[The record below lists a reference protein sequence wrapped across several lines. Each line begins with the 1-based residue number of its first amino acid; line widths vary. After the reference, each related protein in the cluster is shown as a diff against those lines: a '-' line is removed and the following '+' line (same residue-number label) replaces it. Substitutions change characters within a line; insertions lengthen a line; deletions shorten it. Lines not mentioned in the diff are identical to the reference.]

1 MKPRSAATHA
11 SARNSVS
18 TSAQTPLVVIDV
30 ETTGFSNADRIVEIS
45 AITLNPQT
53 FETVEEYDTLVNPE
67 RDVSEDVTEVHGLTA
82 AILEAAPTFKE
93 VAPALA
99 RRLNASF
106 LVAHNQSFDMRFLRN
121 EFERIEAE
129 FEAGI
134 PICTYQLTGSNL
146 TAACSELGIT
156 IEDAHRALVDARA
169 TAEILRSVHRDEIAR
184 RTVLK
189 EHSVARCRVRSEDV
203 VIRTLRRENTEL
215 RTNLTRIAKSPW
227 QDPLRDYRYALNL
240 ALDDGEIS
248 DSEWE
253 ELKFLSKT
261 LGLSRPEVEEQHR
274 ILFERTQEA
283 VMRDGYISP
292 AEEKMLLKMATNLGL
307 NYEPPERDD
316 ATRALFIGMT
326 VCFTGSGQGMLTR
339 SSMVQVAEE
348 NGISVK
354 GGVSRYID
362 LVVAADVSSYSSK
375 TQMARKLGKPVMS
388 AVDFLQ
394 LVGRN

>member
-1 MKPRSAATHA
+1 MRTRSVDTPA
-11 SARNSVS
+11 STKNRVS
-18 TSAQTPLVVIDV
+18 MSAQTPLVVIDV
-30 ETTGFSNADRIVEIS
+30 ETTGFSNADRVVEIS
-45 AITLNPQT
+45 AITLDPET

-67 RDVSEDVTEVHGLTA
+67 RDVDEHVTGVHGLTA

-121 EFERIEAE
+121 EFERFNAE
-129 FEAGI
+129 FDAGI
-134 PICTYQLTGSNL
+134 PICTYKLTGSDL
-146 TAACSELGIT
+146 TTACRERGIA

-169 TAEILRSVHRDEIAR
+169 TAEILRTFYRDVVAR
-184 RTVLK
+184 RTALK
-189 EHSVARCRVRSEDV
+189 DYTVARCSVHSEDV

-215 RTNLTRIAKSPW
+215 RTYLTRIAKSPW

-240 ALDDGEIS
+240 ALDDGEITE
-248 DSEWE
+248 SEWE
-253 ELKFLSKT
+253 ELELLGRT
-261 LGLSRPEVEEQHR
+261 LGLNRFEVEAQHR

-283 VMRDGYISP
+283 VMRDGYTSP

-307 NYEPPERDD
+307 DYEPPARDD

-326 VCFTGSGQGMLTR
+326 ICFTGSGQGMLER
-339 SSMVQVAEE
+339 SSMIQIAEE
-348 NGISVK
+348 KGISVK
-354 GGVSRYID
+354 GGVSRHVD
-362 LVVAADVSSYSSK
+362 LLVAADVSSYSSK
-375 TQMARKLGKPVMS
+375 TKKARKIGKPVMS

-394 LVGRN
+394 LVGRI

>member
-11 SARNSVS
+11 SAINSVS

-30 ETTGFSNADRIVEIS
+30 ETTGFSNSDRIVELS
-45 AITLNPQT
+45 AITLNPET

-121 EFERIEAE
+121 EFQRINAE
-129 FEAGI
+129 FDAGN
-134 PICTYQLTGSNL
+134 PICTYKLTGSDL
-146 TAACSELGIT
+146 TTACTNRGIT

-169 TAEILRSVHRDEIAR
+169 TAEILRTFYHDDAR
-184 RTVLK
+184 RTALK
-189 EHSVARCRVRSEDV
+189 DYTVARCRVRSEDV

-283 VMRDGYISP
+283 VMRDAYTSP

-348 NGISVK
+348 KGISVK

-394 LVGRN
+394 LVGRI